1 MNINDN
7 NNNSSNKNN
16 RKKKTLFWERINKKK
31 NDLVSDTRKKVW
43 NVFAMILFTDFPF
56 GIN

>member
-7 NNNSSNKNN
+7 NNNN
-16 RKKKTLFWERINKKK
+16 RKKKTLFWERINKKKKK